1 MSKNYILVVFEGLVT
16 EKTIF
21 NNLKQ
26 YFLNENENTIVY
38 GFHCGEIYSLY
49 NKLEK
54 DEDLELFTL
63 LQENLKDTNPK
74 LHSIKKNQVS
84 ELYLFFDYDGHS
96 ISADDNKLKHMLELF
111 NNETNDYGKLYISY
125 PMVEAIKHLKDDVE
139 FKDTIEESQKA
150 YKETVSQN
158 CNSNL
163 QHLHKLMQEDWNF
176 IINQNSKKANFI
188 VNDTFKFQTQIIE
201 QLEIFNSQKTKYINV
216 ENKVAVLSAFPMF
229 LLDYYGIK
237 RFKTE
242 DTIKINKDSDE

>member
-1 MSKNYILVVFEGLVT
+1 MNKNYILVVFEGLVT

-63 LQENLKDTNPK
+63 LQEKLKDTNPE
-74 LHSIKKNQVS
+74 LQSIKKNQVS

-111 NNETNDYGKLYISY
+111 DNETNDYGKLYISY
-125 PMVEAIKHLKDDVE
+125 PMVEAIKHLKDAVD
-139 FKDTIEESQKA
+139 FKDTIEESQKT
-150 YKETVSQN
+150 YKETVSRN
-158 CNSNL
+158 CNNSL
-163 QHLHKLMQEDWNF
+163 QHIHKLNQEDWNF

-188 VNDTFKFQTQIIE
+188 VNDTFEFPTSIIE
-201 QLEIFNSQKTKYINV
+201 QLEIFNNQKSKYIDK
-216 ENKVAVLSAFPMF
+216 ENKVSVLSAFPIF
-229 LLDYYGIK
+229 LLDYYGIDK
-237 RFKTE
+237 FKQNDKT
-242 DTIKINKDSDE
+242 NKDSNE